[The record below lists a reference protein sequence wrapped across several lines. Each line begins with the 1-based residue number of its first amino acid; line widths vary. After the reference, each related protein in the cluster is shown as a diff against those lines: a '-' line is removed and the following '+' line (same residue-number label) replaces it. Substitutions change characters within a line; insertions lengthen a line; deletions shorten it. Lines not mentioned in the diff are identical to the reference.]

1 MAVAA
6 GPDEFFSDA
15 RTSGAGG
22 PVTLPSGGYR
32 EYVLGRDDPRV
43 AHYRGQRW
51 DEYAADRAA
60 PDFVQD
66 LLAEWRDRYEQPFR
80 GITTDG
86 SVRPGLYELAPDQ
99 TVAADSAI
107 EPVEAAQ
114 RLLRTVDERAGEG
127 AQDRLRFDF
136 DAPEWRAWSNPEFT
150 VHRVGLRLE
159 DEPEDAVAAV
169 LAVVDASLSPEGAAR
184 VRELMSLNALLGHLV
199 DLPTVMNDRSYWFA
213 LYGEPDI
220 DAPWGWQLFGHHLAV
235 HFVSVGGRHVIA
247 PAFLGA
253 EPAATDG
260 ERVDVF
266 GGRESASLGLLARL
280 DDEQRAQAVVYRS
293 VLDPAMPPGRVHP
306 ADERHVG
313 GAFQDNRVVPYE
325 GVCAASF
332 DDTQRRALRAVVED
346 ALVLLRDDQRAL
358 TLAEFDAHVDDTHVA
373 WYGATDGSGPFY
385 VRVHSPVLLA
395 ELDHHA
401 GVWLANETPARFH
414 VHTTFRHPNGGDY
427 GHALVER
434 WRVRRG
440 GIADRDVPYEHD
452 GAPMLGYACGP
463 ALRNG
468 TSGPAVLLL
477 HDAFGV
483 GEETRATARRYAALG
498 CTVLAAD
505 VWGSRRTPVTGAEI
519 GASIGAMAGARATWH
534 GRVRAAFETLVQL
547 DDVDPARIAVVGYC
561 FGGASA
567 LELLRTAGPGD
578 AAPRSIVSVHGGLD
592 LVGAEWPTAAAGT
605 PATTTRV
612 LLCTGADDPMAT
624 PEMVAAVQSGLGGL
638 GVRWETNVFSDTV
651 HAFTSRHAGL
661 GGPPEVV
668 AYEPVSAAR
677 AWASTERFLTDTL
690 R

>member
-1 MAVAA
+1 MAAAA
-6 GPDEFFSDA
+6 GQDEFFSDA
-15 RTSGAGG
+15 RTSGASS
-22 PVTLPSGGYR
+22 PVIPSGGYR
-32 EYVLGRDDPRV
+32 EYVLDRDDPRV
-43 AHYRGQRW
+43 ARYRGQRW
-51 DEYAADRAA
+51 DEYAAARTA

-80 GITTDG
+80 GVTTDG
-86 SVRPGLYELAPDQ
+86 SVRPGLYELGPGQGAPAAS
-99 TVAADSAI
+99 VA
-107 EPVEAAQ
+107 EPVDAAR
-114 RLLRTVDERAGEG
+114 RLLRTVDERTSEG
-127 AQDRLRFDF
+127 ARDRLRLDF

-159 DEPEDAVAAV
+159 DESEDVVDAV
-169 LAVVDASLSPEGAAR
+169 LGLVDASLSPKGAAR
-184 VRELMSLNALLGHLV
+184 VRELMSLNGLLGNLV

-213 LYGEPDI
+213 LYGEPDT

-266 GGRESASLGLLARL
+266 GGREAASLRLLAGL

-332 DDTQRRALRAVVED
+332 DDTQHRALRAVVED
-346 ALVLLRDDQRAL
+346 ALVLLREDQRAL
-358 TLAEFDAHVDDTHVA
+358 ALAEFDAHVDDTHVA
-373 WYGATDGSGPFY
+373 WYGATNGTKPFY
-385 VRVHSPVLLA
+385 VRVHSPVVLA

-401 GVWLANETPARFH
+401 GVWLDNENPARFH

-440 GIADRDVPYEHD
+440 GIVDRDVPYEHD
-452 GAPMLGYACGP
+452 GAPMLGYACAP
-463 ALRNG
+463 ALGDG
-468 TSGPAVLLL
+468 TAGPAVLLL

-498 CTVLAAD
+498 YTVLAAD
-505 VWGSRRTPVTGAEI
+505 VWGNRRTPVTGEEI
-519 GASIGAMAGARATWH
+519 GACIGGMAGDRETWL
-534 GRVRAAFETLVQL
+534 GRLRAAFEALVQL
-547 DDVDPARIAVVGYC
+547 PDVDPERIAVVGYC

-567 LELLRTAGPGD
+567 LELLRTAGPGGP
-578 AAPRSIVSVHGGLD
+578 APRSIVSVHGGLD
-592 LVGAEWPTAAAGT
+592 LVGAEWPPAADGA
-605 PATTTRV
+605 PAATTRV

-624 PEMVAAVQSGLGGL
+624 PEMVAAVQSSLGGL

-651 HAFTSRHAGL
+651 HAFTSPHAGL

-677 AWASTERFLTDTL
+677 AWSSTERFLTDTL